1 MFFIISGFVIWLT
14 TCNKKINMREF
25 ILKRIIRVV
34 PLYWFITLMI
44 VIAGTLIPELFSK
57 TRFEPVQTIQS
68 LLFIPHYSLGFPGK
82 IWPIL
87 VPGWT
92 LNYEIF
98 FYLIFGLLLFIP
110 INRSL
115 VLFLFFS
122 TLVFIGVITE
132 SENALFKTYT
142 NNLLLEFVAGVY
154 IAKAFLDGRLNNRP
168 LSLAISI
175 CVFGIFLLLTTVNI
189 DSQNSVRAIYWGV
202 PAALIV
208 IGAIMIEGS
217 GTLPRSRILHLLGD
231 ASYSI
236 YLAHTYTL
244 TVLRIMWSKLVSI
257 EATTIEIILF
267 ACLGLIVSSI
277 SGILL
282 HLLIEK
288 PLTNYLRRI
297 FSTR

>member
-1 MFFIISGFVIWLT
+1 
-14 TCNKKINMREF
+14 MREF